1 MLREKVAKLAKLLF
15 AGATMALCVATINPA
30 VQVQAGMLE
39 ENEPN
44 GSPATVNKLPLN
56 TWIRGTIGDYA
67 DQDWYEITIPRGNGY
82 SQIEIKP
89 SADNPLNDSAW
100 RIEICDKNRHTLRS
114 YTAGANKDT
123 KIGLV
128 AGKYYIIVK
137 CQYSN
142 IGLDGTYNLMAHYT
156 ASKEWELERYF
167 RDKNPRNAN
176 IVYLN
181 RRYTGSLYCNDDVDY
196 YRFKLNGTN
205 RVSFK
210 FTVDDSVSDPGVWQI
225 NFKEYNS
232 RKELESYRVSANETI
247 VVPKCVGDLMVTIEN
262 PYYEAATEQ
271 IYHIQASVK
280 TNTIAKPSATTITTA
295 KAGKRQATV
304 YWKKA
309 KNATGYYVYRSTNSR
324 SGYKRIATVTGRTS
338 YTDKKSLKSK
348 KTYYYKVVSIRKS
361 GSKVLIAKS
370 SAYKAVRVK

>member
-114 YTAGANKDT
+114 YTAGANKDA

-128 AGKYYIIVK
+128 TGKYYIIVK

-156 ASKEWELERYF
+156 ASKEWE
-167 RDKNPRNAN
+167 
-176 IVYLN
+176 
-181 RRYTGSLYCNDDVDY
+181 
-196 YRFKLNGTN
+196 
-205 RVSFK
+205 
-210 FTVDDSVSDPGVWQI
+210 
-225 NFKEYNS
+225 
-232 RKELESYRVSANETI
+232 
-247 VVPKCVGDLMVTIEN
+247 
-262 PYYEAATEQ
+262 
-271 IYHIQASVK
+271 
-280 TNTIAKPSATTITTA
+280 
-295 KAGKRQATV
+295 
-304 YWKKA
+304 
-309 KNATGYYVYRSTNSR
+309 
-324 SGYKRIATVTGRTS
+324 
-338 YTDKKSLKSK
+338 
-348 KTYYYKVVSIRKS
+348 
-361 GSKVLIAKS
+361 
-370 SAYKAVRVK
+370 

>member
-1 MLREKVAKLAKLLF
+1 MIKIIIV
-15 AGATMALCVATINPA
+15 
-30 VQVQAGMLE
+30 
-39 ENEPN
+39 
-44 GSPATVNKLPLN
+44 
-56 TWIRGTIGDYA
+56 WIRGTIGDYA

-114 YTAGANKDT
+114 YTAGANKDA

-205 RVSFK
+205 RVIM
-210 FTVDDSVSDPGVWQI
+210 DMDQ
-225 NFKEYNS
+225 S
-232 RKELESYRVSANETI
+232 RQRL
-247 VVPKCVGDLMVTIEN
+247 
-262 PYYEAATEQ
+262 
-271 IYHIQASVK
+271 
-280 TNTIAKPSATTITTA
+280 
-295 KAGKRQATV
+295 
-304 YWKKA
+304 
-309 KNATGYYVYRSTNSR
+309 TG
-324 SGYKRIATVTGRTS
+324 I
-338 YTDKKSLKSK
+338 LL
-348 KTYYYKVVSIRKS
+348 RKS
-361 GSKVLIAKS
+361 MTLKFHTKRKTS
-370 SAYKAVRVK
+370 

>member
-114 YTAGANKDT
+114 YTAGANKDA

-210 FTVDDSVSDPGVWQI
+210 FIVDDSVSDPGVWQI

-280 TNTIAKPSATTITTA
+280 TNTIANHPLQQLPQQKPASVRQQFTGR
-295 KAGKRQATV
+295 KQKMQQATM
-304 YWKKA
+304 Y
-309 KNATGYYVYRSTNSR
+309 
-324 SGYKRIATVTGRTS
+324 IAAQIPEVDTRES
-338 YTDKKSLKSK
+338 QQ
-348 KTYYYKVVSIRKS
+348 
-361 GSKVLIAKS
+361 
-370 SAYKAVRVK
+370 

>member
-1 MLREKVAKLAKLLF
+1 
-15 AGATMALCVATINPA
+15 
-30 VQVQAGMLE
+30 
-39 ENEPN
+39 
-44 GSPATVNKLPLN
+44 
-56 TWIRGTIGDYA
+56 
-67 DQDWYEITIPRGNGY
+67 
-82 SQIEIKP
+82 
-89 SADNPLNDSAW
+89 
-100 RIEICDKNRHTLRS
+100 
-114 YTAGANKDT
+114 
-123 KIGLV
+123 
-128 AGKYYIIVK
+128 
-137 CQYSN
+137 
-142 IGLDGTYNLMAHYT
+142 MAHYT

-210 FTVDDSVSDPGVWQI
+210 FIVDDSVSDPGVWQI